1 MIVIE
6 EDKKIYIYRDMEER
20 EGLAKNLQKENSKNK
35 KEKKQREKNI
45 ERERK
50 KDVKV
55 IRVKHRLGL
64 YLIHR
69 DLQFIKK
76 LQSYHDTDSKLQ
88 NRLLKPLWFIMNHL

>member
-6 EDKKIYIYRDMEER
+6 EDKNFYIYRDMEER
-20 EGLAKNLQKENSKNK
+20 DRWEGLAKNLRKENSKNK

-55 IRVKHRLGL
+55 IRVKHRLGH

-76 LQSYHDTDSKLQ
+76 LQSYHDIDSKLQ
-88 NRLLKPLWFIMNHL
+88 NRLLKPL